1 MWCSVKNKCHA
12 YLSAIYV
19 LLLCMNFAGC
29 DPRYGFMESQLKL
42 AAESRLPKWFSVP
55 PGYDRK
61 DLTVSIDFFTSPS
74 GMKVKMALYGPSP
87 ERKKLE
93 EKAGASRWHPMTEQK
108 SGGKEGYAIFP
119 NYTIISIDGLEEVFE
134 QRRPE
139 NILYVTDDPKITSGY
154 RK

>member
-1 MWCSVKNKCHA
+1 MRIIVIFVVTMIIFIN
-12 YLSAIYV
+12 
-19 LLLCMNFAGC
+19 GC

-61 DLTVSIDFFTSPS
+61 DLSVTIDFYTAPS
-74 GMKVKMALYGPSP
+74 STRVKMTLYGPPP
-87 ERKKLE
+87 ECKKLD
-93 EKAGASRWHPMTEQK
+93 EKAGRSRWHPETEQK

-119 NYTIISIDGLEEVFE
+119 SYTIISIDGLEEVFE
-134 QRRPE
+134 QKRLE
-139 NILYVTDDPKITSGY
+139 NLLYVTDYPSITSGY